1 MNNAMDQLGQ
11 HCWKQLQA
19 YTDRVAIFPLP
30 GATLLPRA
38 SLPLHIFEPRYR
50 AMVEYAL
57 SHGRFIGMIQPVPDK
72 KQADGRSVLYDVGC
86 IGRLTSFRE
95 LPDGRFLIVLDGLC
109 RFRPVRELGVDS
121 LGFRSVE
128 INLDGFAKDIQPS
141 ICEEI
146 KREELFDLLTDYAN
160 QRELSVHWDEL
171 KGTTDEELV
180 NNLAMNMP
188 LDAHDKQTLVEAGT
202 LKERLSVLYTVL
214 KFENNSHGESEWVQ

>member
-1 MNNAMDQLGQ
+1 MNQFGP

-19 YTDRVAIFPLP
+19 HKDRVAIFPLP

-57 SHGRFIGMIQPVPDK
+57 SNGRFVGMIQPVPEE

-86 IGRLTSFRE
+86 IGKLTSFRE
-95 LPDGRFLIVLDGLC
+95 LPDGRFLIVLDGIC
-109 RFRPVRELGVDS
+109 RFRPVKEHEIDPT
-121 LGFRSVE
+121 GFRSVA
-128 INLDGFAKDIQPS
+128 IDLDGYERDVQPGE
-141 ICEEI
+141 CEAI
-146 KREELFDLLTDYAN
+146 KREELFDLLNDYAD
-160 QRELSVHWDEL
+160 QRQLSVHWDEL

-188 LDAHDKQTLVEAGT
+188 LDAHDKQTLVEAAT
-202 LKERLSVLYTVL
+202 LKERINVLYAVL
-214 KFENNSHGESEWVQ
+214 NIEKNATGDNDWVQ